1 MLLKHKSLICRIA
14 WCSDW
19 KSHQCVCLPSG
30 SDYEMPMNMLKKRP
44 VLDSD
49 ADDLFRLIEH
59 CYTGYQGVFVERDG
73 IDADLNNYASELAQ
87 LGGRGLVIGN
97 AAGVI
102 ALVSGAPVNS
112 ERYQL
117 KKLYVHEEQRGSGLA
132 KELVADVET
141 WATQHGSKTLE
152 LWSDTRFKRAH
163 RFYEREGFVRQADT
177 RALND
182 LSNSIEYKFVKRL
195 QGSVAT

>member
-1 MLLKHKSLICRIA
+1 
-14 WCSDW
+14 
-19 KSHQCVCLPSG
+19 
-30 SDYEMPMNMLKKRP
+30 MPMNVPKKRP
-44 VLDSD
+44 VLDTD
-49 ADDLFRLIEH
+49 ADDLFWLIEH
-59 CYTGYQGVFVERDG
+59 CYAEYRGVVVERNG
-73 IDADLNNYASELAQ
+73 IDADLNHYAFELAR
-87 LGGRGLVIGN
+87 LGGRGLVVCN
-97 AAGVI
+97 AAGVV
-102 ALVSGAPVNS
+102 ALVSGAPINR

-141 WATQHGSKTLE
+141 WAIQHSSKTLE

-195 QGSVAT
+195 QGRVAT